1 MAPIRR
7 GAPRPDF
14 SSHPTDLELID
25 NYLKP
30 WVTTGDRPW
39 KFIHD
44 ADVYAAN
51 PEDLAR
57 TFSPALASDGQEA
70 WYFFTPLRAKS
81 RRGQRKSRTVG
92 SGDDGC
98 WHSERAAKPLFSGIV
113 HIRQIGYRQAFSFTT
128 KVDGRLVR
136 SGWLMAE
143 IGLTPSGSSEEEL
156 VLCKVYRTPREAP
169 PTGSTA
175 AARRVVPKIGR
186 GKAGECSASSEENAS
201 GAGPAKASVYSA
213 QPARASS
220 STDSAATESDSDQD
234 SSSHVVIDTSL
245 SAAPLRTQIQRVIT
259 GDAALTPRA
268 EACRPPQVPFLPSSP
283 IRRTSAA
290 PRVAAVPSGSS
301 APPTRPDFA
310 KHPSD
315 QDLIKSY
322 LIPRLASGEHP
333 CKFTHDVD
341 VYAAEPAV
349 LSGQYSPATASD
361 GEKAWYFFTTLPAKR
376 IRGQRRP
383 RTVGSGQGCW
393 HSESGV
399 RDVVDGD
406 RQIGCRQF
414 FSFMKKDEEC
424 GKSLRTG
431 WIMVELGLNYGEHK
445 GSSDELVLYKV
456 YRSPRAGPATDAD
469 STAATE
475 SSGRKRKASEEN
487 SGAESPARGTKKS
500 TAPAASGRKKTDDKS
515 YGAAACPPQLCTRC
529 RIETAESHS
538 GTACEEDETRGG
550 SETGLLENDSLTD
563 ESAAPRGHERGESSG
578 SGRTFYHFV

>member
-1 MAPIRR
+1 M
-7 GAPRPDF
+7 
-14 SSHPTDLELID
+14 
-25 NYLKP
+25 
-30 WVTTGDRPW
+30 
-39 KFIHD
+39 
-44 ADVYAAN
+44 
-51 PEDLAR
+51 
-57 TFSPALASDGQEA
+57 
-70 WYFFTPLRAKS
+70 
-81 RRGQRKSRTVG
+81 
-92 SGDDGC
+92 
-98 WHSERAAKPLFSGIV
+98 
-113 HIRQIGYRQAFSFTT
+113 
-128 KVDGRLVR
+128 
-136 SGWLMAE
+136 
-143 IGLTPSGSSEEEL
+143 
-156 VLCKVYRTPREAP
+156 
-169 PTGSTA
+169 
-175 AARRVVPKIGR
+175 PKIGR

-301 APPTRPDFA
+301 AAPTRPDFA